1 MVGAEKVA
9 GTVWSEYRM
18 NPRTTGLLALAAAIL
33 GGFIYFYEIEG
44 ESARQALRDDEKRI
58 FSGLEADQV
67 DAIEL
72 TTEEG
77 IEARFE
83 RQDGRWTIVSPI
95 SGRADAAAL
104 DAMAAALSGLSR
116 EGGVASPDGLNQFG
130 LGEDAR
136 TVSFEVA
143 GESSGLRIG
152 RSTPVGGHVYVARV
166 ARLVD
171 GDPDGGDNRDSSD
184 DIAYVASY
192 RINAFKRSLDDL
204 RDRRITDFDAGDVR
218 TLRVSW
224 PAPGGQVEVAMARDE
239 SGDWHMGVPAT
250 GPADQQTVRELLSDL
265 SFLSAKGFVDDVD
278 EVDEV
283 DERTDAVDTA
293 LADSAITFHWTLDG
307 DHLERRARVGG
318 TFEDGLLV
326 EGPSGELHTIDPLR
340 MDDFKRSVSDYRFK
354 MLSEFEVA
362 QARRMVLE
370 FADEGEAPM
379 RVEAQLGE
387 VGWTGG
393 EPRIDPDRASDLVR
407 ELASLRAVDIF
418 ADEMGPAELSSLGLS
433 PPRVRI
439 RIEDRAEPDEET
451 QVLAEIAIG
460 RLDEDRGL
468 FAQRV
473 GGLGGLGEEMIFVL
487 PLSAVDEI
495 PNSRAAFAEGFEVHS
510 GDAAESEEELSSEA
524 LSIDPLEGVEIP

>member
-1 MVGAEKVA
+1 
-9 GTVWSEYRM
+9 M

-44 ESARQALRDDEKRI
+44 ESARQALRDHEKRI
-58 FSGLEADQV
+58 FPGLEADQV

-77 IEARFE
+77 LEARFE
-83 RQDGRWTIVSPI
+83 RQDGRWRVVSPI
-95 SGRADAAAL
+95 SGRADATAL
-104 DAMAAALSGLSR
+104 DAITAALSGLSR
-116 EGGVASPDGLNQFG
+116 EGGVVSPDGLNQFG

-152 RSTPVGGHVYVARV
+152 RSTPVGGHVYVARYVARV

-171 GDPDGGDNRDSSD
+171 GDPDGRGNGDSSD

-265 SFLSAKGFVDDVD
+265 SFLSAKGFVD

-283 DERTDAVDTA
+283 DERTDAVEAA

-318 TFEDGLLV
+318 AFEDGLLV

-340 MDDFKRSVSDYRFK
+340 MDDFKRRVSDYRFK

-370 FADEGEAPM
+370 FTDEGEAPM
-379 RVEAQLGE
+379 RVEAHLGE

-418 ADEMGPAELSSLGLS
+418 ADEMGPAELASLGLS

-451 QVLAEIAIG
+451 QILAEIAIG

-473 GGLGGLGEEMIFVL
+473 GGVDGSGEEMIFVL

-495 PNSRAAFAEGFEVHS
+495 PNSRAAFAEGFEVRS

-524 LSIDPLEGVEIP
+524 LSVDPLEGVEIP